1 MIATALLIEKRVR
14 DATPEPGQVDGD
26 GTQPADLTPVDME
39 AQQFEGSA
47 AMSLYFFVF
56 NLVVCLCGTHFIWSD
71 RDSQSILDR
80 CLWIIFKSSSYHQ
93 IMFTGRPPCLIAFVM
108 PTYSPMNPRLWLALG
123 EYG

>member
-26 GTQPADLTPVDME
+26 GTQPADPTPVDME

-56 NLVVCLCGTHFIWSD
+56 NLVVCLCGTHFI
-71 RDSQSILDR
+71 
-80 CLWIIFKSSSYHQ
+80 
-93 IMFTGRPPCLIAFVM
+93 
-108 PTYSPMNPRLWLALG
+108 
-123 EYG
+123 